1 MRWLATAVEEAVV
14 DGVADEAVA
23 AAVEVVA
30 IGLEATMHPLV
41 AIAAGRR
48 VEGKA
53 ALPAPHRPRLLRS
66 LEHDLQTLYRFGVLT

>member
-30 IGLEATMHPLV
+30 VSNDLICILSHLS
-41 AIAAGRR
+41 
-48 VEGKA
+48 KA
-53 ALPAPHRPRLLRS
+53 SFAN
-66 LEHDLQTLYRFGVLT
+66 FC